1 MCRVLQISRSA
12 WCEWNRREPEREE
25 KRHAR
30 ERLVEEIRKIHEES
44 GRVYGSPRIL
54 QALKGTGVDCAKHH
68 VERIMREEG
77 IRAETKRKKI
87 RTTDSRH
94 GYSIVPNI
102 LNRNFESSEPNRKWV
117 SDITYIATGEGWLYL
132 AAIMDLASRSIV
144 GWATSANIDTA
155 LVKKALDRA
164 VANRK
169 PPVGLILHSD
179 RGSQYASYE
188 YRKAL
193 WRNGIICSMS
203 RKGNCWD
210 NAPMESFFGT
220 LKTECVHRRNYRT
233 RDEART
239 DIFRYIEMFY
249 NRKRLHSGLG
259 YKTPESYENWRFGA

>member
-1 MCRVLQISRSA
+1 MQISRSA

-25 KRHAR
+25 KRQAR
-30 ERLVEEIRKIHEES
+30 ERLSEEIRKIHEES

-54 QALKGTGVDCAKHH
+54 QALKGNGVGCAKHC

-102 LNRNFESSEPNRKWV
+102 LNRHFESPEPNRKWV

-132 AAIMDLASRSIV
+132 AAIMDLASRNIV
-144 GWATSANIDTA
+144 GWATSANIDAA
-155 LVKKALDRA
+155 LVTKALDRA

-220 LKTECVHRRNYRT
+220 LKTECVHRRNGSSTLFRT
-233 RDEART
+233 G
-239 DIFRYIEMFY
+239 
-249 NRKRLHSGLG
+249 S
-259 YKTPESYENWRFGA
+259 

>member
-1 MCRVLQISRSA
+1 M
-12 WCEWNRREPEREE
+12 PEEE
-25 KRHAR
+25 LGALRKELETTKRN
-30 ERLVEEIRKIHEES
+30 RLVEEIRKLHEES
-44 GRVYGSPRIL
+44 GR
-54 QALKGTGVDCAKHH
+54 
-68 VERIMREEG
+68 
-77 IRAETKRKKI
+77 
-87 RTTDSRH
+87 

-102 LNRNFESSEPNRKWV
+102 LNRDFESSEPNRKWV

-169 PPVGLILHSD
+169 PPVGLILHTD
-179 RGSQYASYE
+179 RGSQYAGYE

-220 LKTECVHRRNYRT
+220 SKKECVHRGEHRT
-233 RDEART
+233 HDEART
-239 DIFRYIEMFY
+239 DLFRHIEMFY

-259 YKTPESYENWRFGA
+259 YKAPEGCEKERQRA